1 MRRQDR
7 SGSTGAAHHAR
18 AGCAP
23 CQNKGSTFTAV
34 IGTVPTGDIMLMR
47 LSTSLAARTRFALRR
62 TRLAL
67 LAGAGVLALAGCVQP
82 WQQFHAG
89 DDAQSVIARFGPPQ
103 EVYDL
108 PNGGKR
114 LMWPTQPMGET
125 TTAADID
132 ASGKVVNL
140 RQVLQPN
147 EFYRAEIGKWTRADV
162 LVNFGRPVET
172 AYFPLMKKQAWTYRY
187 LEDNVWYMLYSF
199 YFDDQGILRL
209 TQKTPDPL
217 HDPDR
222 RSMF

>member
-1 MRRQDR
+1 MLTRLSTVLASTLSAARRR
-7 SGSTGAAHHAR
+7 AHLRRAALVCFGTLLL
-18 AGCAP
+18 AGCA
-23 CQNKGSTFTAV
+23 
-34 IGTVPTGDIMLMR
+34 
-47 LSTSLAARTRFALRR
+47 
-62 TRLAL
+62 
-67 LAGAGVLALAGCVQP
+67 QP
-82 WQQFHAG
+82 WQ
-89 DDAQSVIARFGPPQ
+89 RFQQGQDESTIVATLGPPR

-132 ASGKVVNL
+132 GAGKIVNV
-140 RQVLQPN
+140 RQVLDPL
-147 EFYRAEIGKWTRADV
+147 EFYKAQIGTWTKSDV

-172 AYFPLMKKQAWTYRY
+172 SYFPLMKREVWTYRY
-187 LEDNVWYMLYSF
+187 MESNVWYMMYSF

-222 RSMF
+222 RNFF

>member
-1 MRRQDR
+1 
-7 SGSTGAAHHAR
+7 
-18 AGCAP
+18 
-23 CQNKGSTFTAV
+23 
-34 IGTVPTGDIMLMR
+34 MLNR
-47 LSTSLAARTRFALRR
+47 LSTAIATRLPRVTRR
-62 TRLAL
+62 TLVASL
-67 LAGAGVLALAGCVQP
+67 GALALAGCVPP

-89 DDAQSVIARFGPPQ
+89 DDAQSVIARFGQPG

-114 LMWPTQPMGET
+114 LMWPTQPMGEIT
-125 TTAADID
+125 IAADID
-132 ASGKVVNL
+132 GSGKVVNV

-147 EFYRAEIGKWTRADV
+147 EFYKAEIGKWTRTDV
-162 LVNFGRPVET
+162 LVNFGRPEET
-172 AYFPLMKKQAWTYRY
+172 AYFPLMKREAWTYRY

-222 RSMF
+222 RSVF

>member
-1 MRRQDR
+1 MLTRLSSALASTLKSAQQRGHLRR
-7 SGSTGAAHHAR
+7 TALACFGALLF
-18 AGCAP
+18 AGCA
-23 CQNKGSTFTAV
+23 A
-34 IGTVPTGDIMLMR
+34 
-47 LSTSLAARTRFALRR
+47 
-62 TRLAL
+62 
-67 LAGAGVLALAGCVQP
+67 P
-82 WQQFHAG
+82 WQQVQPG
-89 DDAQSVIARFGPPQ
+89 EDQSAIVARLGAPR

-132 ASGKVVNL
+132 GAGKIINV

-147 EFYRAEIGKWTRADV
+147 EFYRAEIGKWTRSDV

-172 AYFPLMKKQAWTYRY
+172 SYFPLMKREVWTYRY
-187 LEDNVWYMLYSF
+187 LEDNVWYMMYSF
-199 YFDDQGILRL
+199 YFDDQGVLRI

-222 RSMF
+222 RNLF